1 MARNIID
8 QSFLAAVGARQVEML
23 AMQTRNRV
31 ENIERM
37 HDQLL
42 VSEKAFKGKPRE
54 MKLERCRHV

>member
-1 MARNIID
+1 MSD
-8 QSFLAAVGARQVEML
+8 QSFLASVGLRQVEML

-42 VSEKAFKGKPRE
+42 VSERAFKGEKRE
-54 MKLERCRHV
+54 MKFQRRRHV